1 MQLSK
6 IEADPRKEKRDL
18 DQRIELRAQ
27 IMNWRRMD
35 IDLARMMDIQ
45 RRSRKRR
52 PLMIRLDIGIE
63 MITQIQ
69 RILESHTSRSSTYS
83 KLK

>member
-52 PLMIRLDIGIE
+52 PLMIRLDTGIE

-69 RILESHTSRSSTYS
+69 RILESHTSRSSTYLKS
-83 KLK
+83 K